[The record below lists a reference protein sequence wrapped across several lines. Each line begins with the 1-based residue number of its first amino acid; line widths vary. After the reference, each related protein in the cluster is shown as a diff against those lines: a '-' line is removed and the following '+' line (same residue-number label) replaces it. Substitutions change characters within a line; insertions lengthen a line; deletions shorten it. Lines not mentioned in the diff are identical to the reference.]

1 MAENDADI
9 PFLDIEGNNY
19 KNDKKLTKEEKHPP
33 DGGFWASDSYILLSS
48 SRMRVHTQKL

>member
-1 MAENDADI
+1 MAEKDADI

-48 SRMRVHTQKL
+48 SRMSVHTQKL